1 MGICPRPRPIRG
13 LVVTAMRVIKAI
25 LILCIIRVESRHII
39 LYSQCEYSHTRL
51 SDFALALASALS
63 LQKVFCPSLR
73 GMIRSAM
80 IHFKHVMYVDFSNV
94 RSSLDG
100 SDAATVALF
109 KKHNVKSVCWAELAM
124 YTKNIL

>member
-1 MGICPRPRPIRG
+1 M
-13 LVVTAMRVIKAI
+13 L
-25 LILCIIRVESRHII
+25 
-39 LYSQCEYSHTRL
+39 SQLEGH
-51 SDFALALASALS
+51 D
-63 LQKVFCPSLR
+63 QKP
-73 GMIRSAM
+73 M

-94 RSSLDG
+94 GSSLDG